1 VRYTLF
7 SYRYGQEILESRKFK
22 PLLNE
27 ILAIIRNAYVPKL
40 AKPKVRTRDGK
51 TYTFTTD
58 QKTLNKMLE
67 KQFADKGWEVHP
79 DVTGDKITNLK
90 ADYLKAGIQVEVQF
104 GNMAR
109 WYTDVFKFQTS
120 YSLRKIDIGVLVVP
134 MQDFAN
140 TIDENIADFQ
150 RVTREIPYAKLSIT
164 LPILIIGVCP

>member
-1 VRYTLF
+1 M
-7 SYRYGQEILESRKFK
+7 ESKKFK

-27 ILAIIRNAYVPKL
+27 VLAILRNAYVPKL
-40 AKPKVRTRDGK
+40 TPPKTRTRGGE
-51 TYTFTTD
+51 TFTFTTD
-58 QKTLNKMLE
+58 QKKLNKLLE
-67 KQFADKGWEVHP
+67 EEFASKGWQVHP

-90 ADYLKAGIQVEVQF
+90 ADYLKAGVQVEVQF

-120 YSLRKIDIGVLVVP
+120 YSLRKIDIGILVVP
-134 MQDFAN
+134 MLDFAN
-140 TIDENIADFQ
+140 TIDENIADYE